1 MKEVSM
7 DITWRTVQ
15 VFLEDYGVIEVEV
28 DQENPTKARCT
39 CPGFERT
46 ARCKHV
52 KHVKESMEE
61 NEGHYSIYIPVE
73 VDEQEAFKAMSD
85 PTLFR
90 DFIIK
95 YGKVA
100 VID

>member
-15 VFLEDYGVIEVEV
+15 VFLEPDGVVEVEV

-39 CPGFERT
+39 CPGFARS

-52 KHVKESMEE
+52 KYVKEYMEK
-61 NEGHYSIYIPVE
+61 NDGHYSINIPVD
-73 VDEQEAFKAMSD
+73 VDEEEAIQAMRN
-85 PTLFR
+85 PNAFR

-95 YGKVA
+95 YAKVE